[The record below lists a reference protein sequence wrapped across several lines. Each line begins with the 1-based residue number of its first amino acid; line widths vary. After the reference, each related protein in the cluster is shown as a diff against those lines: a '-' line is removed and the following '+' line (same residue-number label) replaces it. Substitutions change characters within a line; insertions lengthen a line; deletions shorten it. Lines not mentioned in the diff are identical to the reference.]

1 MTDFIRLMRHLTMT
15 HWQVQRAF
23 PESSLSAIEAAVTRA
38 EKNHAGQIRV
48 VVEGALAAT
57 PLWRGLPARQRALDV
72 FSFLRVWDTEHNN
85 GVLIYLLLADRDVE
99 IVADRGIAKRV
110 SQETWEDICR
120 QMEMAFG
127 TGRFQEGVIAG
138 VGAVAQTLATHF
150 PLQLAGA
157 NELTDRPLLM

>member
-1 MTDFIRLMRHLTMT
+1 MSGFIRLLRHLTMT
-15 HWQVQRAF
+15 HWQVRQAF

-48 VVEGALAAT
+48 VVEGALAAS

-127 TGRFQEGVIAG
+127 TGRFEEGVIAG
-138 VGAVAQTLATHF
+138 VDAVARTLATHF
-150 PLQLAGA
+150 PPQSGGA

>member
-23 PESSLSAIEAAVTRA
+23 PVSSLSAIEAAVTRA

-48 VVEGALAAT
+48 VVEGALAAS

-85 GVLIYLLLADRDVE
+85 GVLIYLLLADRNVE

-110 SQETWEDICR
+110 SQETWEGICR

-138 VGAVAQTLATHF
+138 VDAVAQTLATHF
-150 PLQLAGA
+150 PLQPGGA